1 MDGQRDGRE
10 GRQEGGRV
18 GQEFLD
24 GRMMAFASTFEWE
37 GAVRPGMA
45 RAGSMGTMH
54 LLDRPTPESGPTR
67 RMSTHPCAPRRP
79 RLLSSFDVRSYV
91 VNSWECD
98 RGKASCLR
106 QNIQAVGTEAAQL
119 KSTTNYIHTA
129 PPSVLSEFRRAG
141 AFRYI
146 LLGSAIA

>member
-37 GAVRPGMA
+37 GAADRH
-45 RAGSMGTMH
+45 GTRWLNGH
-54 LLDRPTPESGPTR
+54 HAPARPTDSGVR
-67 RMSTHPCAPRRP
+67 THKAHEYPSVRAAAATSV
-79 RLLSSFDVRSYV
+79 LSSFDVRSYV

-106 QNIQAVGTEAAQL
+106 QNIQAVGTEAA
-119 KSTTNYIHTA
+119 
-129 PPSVLSEFRRAG
+129 
-141 AFRYI
+141 
-146 LLGSAIA
+146 